1 MQQDKAKAGQ
11 KQDFPQGIPE
21 CGADALRFGLL
32 AYTVQG
38 RDVNLDIQRVVG
50 YRQFCNKIWNAVKFA
65 LTYVSDF
72 SPSPET
78 AASIT
83 SMPGV
88 STRDLYVLHHFNAT
102 ITSTEA
108 NMKAYVFGN
117 VTMSLHAFF
126 VYELCDVYLELS
138 KPVFNDASAENAATR
153 RAAQA
158 TLYTVLEQYLRLA
171 HPLMPFVT
179 EELWQRLPNRMGL
192 TDVPSIMIA
201 KYPAPEDSWHSP
213 ESAKAMDI
221 LKEAIGA
228 GRSLRASY
236 NVGNHVKTKFYYRT
250 KDAALA
256 SLLKNQSSDF
266 CTLARAELFEAEPAS
281 GAPKGSCV
289 KVINDQLSILMD
301 LTGAIDLDKEIE
313 RLTKDLA
320 RLNPTVESL
329 ERKMSDASYAMKVP
343 PAVQEANTAKLQ
355 ATKTEIATVTK
366 AIDDFKSMK

>member
-1 MQQDKAKAGQ
+1 M
-11 KQDFPQGIPE
+11 
-21 CGADALRFGLL
+21 L

-72 SPSPET
+72 TPSPET

-83 SMPGV
+83 SMEGISP
-88 STRDLYVLHHFNAT
+88 RDLYVLHHFNAT

-117 VTMSLHAFF
+117 VTMALHAFF
-126 VYELCDVYLELS
+126 IYELCDVYLELS
-138 KPVFNDASAENAATR
+138 KPVFQDTSEENAPTR
-153 RAAQA
+153 KAAQA

-179 EELWQRLPNRMGL
+179 EELWQRLPNREGL

-201 KYPAPEDSWHSP
+201 KYPTPVASWDSP
-213 ESAKAMDI
+213 ESAKTMDI
-221 LKEAIGA
+221 LKEAISG

-250 KDAALA
+250 HDATLA
-256 SLLKNQSSDF
+256 SQLAKQASDF
-266 CTLARAELFEAEPAS
+266 CTLAKAEFFVAEPTS

-289 KVINDQLSILMD
+289 KVINDQLSVLMD

-320 RLNPTVESL
+320 RLQPAL
-329 ERKMSDASYAMKVP
+329 ETLQRKMNDPAYATKVP
-343 PAVQEANTAKLQ
+343 PAVQEANAHKLQ
-355 ATKTEIATVTK
+355 ATKDEIVSVEQ
-366 AIDDFKSMK
+366 AIGEFQNMKQ